1 MKNLFNEDDFN
12 SLFES
17 AVIDSEGKGPKNN
30 TKTPDVGATKGMQS
44 DFDSMFEDLF
54 SDAAMGDDQSAP
66 VGKQD
71 DTGAAGGSVD
81 PEADDKGNPP
91 TKSEWDS
98 LFEDGGETDD
108 DATED
113 PAKPSDDDAADDDKT
128 KAPKGTEVS
137 CGKGCKKKGK
147 KLKSDFESLFEDDDE
162 EDDEETAVADPEADP
177 AVDPN
182 APVDGDD
189 ASFAEESFDLM
200 SDLGDFELSG
210 F

>member
-44 DFDSMFEDLF
+44 DFDSMFDELFNDL
-54 SDAAMGDDQSAP
+54 GDDQSKP

-81 PEADDKGNPP
+81 PEPTDNGKGGLTPP

-98 LFEDGGETDD
+98 LFETGEVDEKKDD
-108 DATED
+108 DGST
-113 PAKPSDDDAADDDKT
+113 ADDGSV
-128 KAPKGTEVS
+128 AEPKLD
-137 CGKGCKKKGK
+137 CGKKCKKNGGK
-147 KLKSDFESLFEDDDE
+147 KLKSDFEALFEDGDD
-162 EDDEETAVADPEADP
+162 DDADDDGANVDPSAATSVADPEA
-177 AVDPN
+177 ATEVDS
-182 APVDGDD
+182 AADE
-189 ASFAEESFDLM
+189 FADLM
-200 SDLGDFELSG
+200 SDLEGLELTG